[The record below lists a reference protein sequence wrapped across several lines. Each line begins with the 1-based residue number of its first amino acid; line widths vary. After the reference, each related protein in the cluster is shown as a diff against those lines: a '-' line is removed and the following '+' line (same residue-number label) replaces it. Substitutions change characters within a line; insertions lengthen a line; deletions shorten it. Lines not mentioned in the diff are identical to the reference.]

1 MVDFSYNLLPLFV
14 TRNEL
19 RCWIRI
25 SFSFFFFL
33 ASCNFVLKKSSP
45 LCLYLKITAA
55 LIIDRKKYI
64 QLSSKI
70 SQVFFKTTLWKIFFP
85 QCFLSK
91 QGQGRDLL
99 GKLCCLS
106 TQKCG
111 SISSSCIDFN
121 NTAWTVRLVHTHTG
135 TSCCIQFSSLSAFTT
150 DVALFLLC
158 IWLTLTASQFR

>member
-25 SFSFFFFL
+25 SFSFLFFFSWL
-33 ASCNFVLKKSSP
+33 LVTFFLRKVLLFAYTS
-45 LCLYLKITAA
+45 KITA
-55 LIIDRKKYI
+55 DRKKYI

-150 DVALFLLC
+150 DVALSLLC